1 MENKKTNKKK
11 KTKNKVN
18 IEALKTNRKALIIS
32 AVILFIAIFCIYKVV
47 MFIKNPT
54 DTFTV
59 GQGEIYQTEKATGY
73 IIREETI
80 VKGSNYKNGIEQIKT
95 EGERVAKGEAI
106 FRYYSSGEESLIS
119 KIKDL
124 DAKIDEAISKENNLL
139 PGDVRTLE
147 KQIESQVISL
157 RNETSIQTIT
167 KVKKEISN
175 NIVKKA
181 KIAGKLSPA
190 GSYLNKLISE
200 RSNYENKLNE
210 GSEKLNAPISGTV
223 SYKVDGYEDVLT
235 PKDFSKITS
244 KLLSN
249 LNLKTGQIVADS
261 KESAKIINNF
271 ECYIACI
278 LESKQAQETEVG
290 KKIKLRL
297 SNNKEVTSKIEYI
310 SKEDDK
316 VVIIFKIDEQVQEM
330 ISYRKVSFDIIW
342 WSDSGKKVPNT
353 ALGKEQKGENEVSYI
368 VRTRN
373 GYQDKIL
380 VKVLR
385 QNDKYAIV
393 DNYTSSELKELGYTS
408 EEIKARKTLTLY
420 DEILKNPT

>member
-278 LESKQAQETEVG
+278 LESKQAQEAAFG